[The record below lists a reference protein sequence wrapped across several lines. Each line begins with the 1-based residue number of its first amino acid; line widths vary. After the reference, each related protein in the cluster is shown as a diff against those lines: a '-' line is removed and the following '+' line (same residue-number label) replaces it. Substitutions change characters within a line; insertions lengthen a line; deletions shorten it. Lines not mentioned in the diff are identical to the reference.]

1 MKMLHCHLTI
11 TASFLKLMFS
21 INLFSEEPLIY
32 KNICFDVH
40 SKNFISEVKMTAF
53 IILIEL

>member
-1 MKMLHCHLTI
+1 MLHCHLTI